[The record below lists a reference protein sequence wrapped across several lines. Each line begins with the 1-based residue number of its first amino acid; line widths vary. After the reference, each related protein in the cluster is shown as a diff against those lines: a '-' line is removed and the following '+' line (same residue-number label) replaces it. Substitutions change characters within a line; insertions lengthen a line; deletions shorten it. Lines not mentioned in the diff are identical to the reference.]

1 MLLRKGGREEERPF
15 VRHFFSGSHFFA
27 AGEKEEGQKRKT
39 EGDGRDILI
48 SAAKKGGKEEEG
60 DFSPFP
66 SFLPAQVRSPPET
79 KSESAISGPGCC
91 WGGERG
97 KIDPHL
103 LFSASRRVGPRVKK
117 KTRSK
122 GQKGPSPFAAMS
134 PSFDTG
140 ASQGTSAEK
149 GQRRRQIRRCLARTA
164 LLLLSFQGRGYIK

>member
-1 MLLRKGGREEERPF
+1 MSDTFSPALISSPPEKRRKGKKGRRE
-15 VRHFFSGSHFFA
+15 
-27 AGEKEEGQKRKT
+27 T
-39 EGDGRDILI
+39 GDGRDILI

-60 DFSPFP
+60 DFSP
-66 SFLPAQVRSPPET
+66 SPPPFFRPRSDPLRKQNLSLQSQE
-79 KSESAISGPGCC
+79 PGCC

-122 GQKGPSPFAAMS
+122 GQKGPLPFAAMS